1 MDKLRKGLYQVSEG
15 LELIIALVAVIGVV
29 IATLN
34 LFPELLLYWQNRTD
48 AEAFLIFLDA
58 VFDVVIGVGV
68 YQDALQ
74 TEFPEY
80 HGSVDLFDRAPYD
93 RAENISTGRS
103 AFGCQHWNIIFLPQI
118 HACNKTG

>member
-58 VFDVVIGVGV
+58 VFDVVIG
-68 YQDALQ
+68 L
-74 TEFPEY
+74 EFIKMLCKP
-80 HGSVDLFDRAPYD
+80 SSQ
-93 RAENISTGRS
+93 NIMEVL
-103 AFGCQHWNIIFLPQI
+103 IFLTSFS
-118 HACNKTG
+118 HCCSRLCHKTAH